1 MKTPHKVS
9 TIPIQQLWR
18 EAAWID
24 ATRDRFLT
32 PEETKEF
39 IKNETVSIAIASM
52 MAPMYWPSRS
62 DRFNDW
68 KSIKPLL
75 LDGTQDEWVT
85 DKHQFYVASLWHS
98 DSGDYLLFE
107 HHH

>member
-1 MKTPHKVS
+1 MKTPLKVS
-9 TIPIQQLWR
+9 TLPIQRLWR

-32 PEETKEF
+32 PEETKA
-39 IKNETVSIAIASM
+39 IIRNETVPLAVASI
-52 MAPMYWPSRS
+52 MAPMYWPNRT
-62 DRFNDW
+62 DRFKDW
-68 KSIKPLL
+68 TSIKPLL

-85 DKHQFYVASLWHS
+85 AQHQFYVASLWHS
-98 DSGDYLLFE
+98 DFSEYLLFE